1 MTTVTNDKPDMLTQN
16 FRIITDVNP
25 PVLVA
30 RDRDENGDEI
40 VRLTAWDNE
49 NDLVC
54 QETVIFNHH
63 EAAKRFVADF
73 SDEAAYEFL
82 ERQKI

>member
-1 MTTVTNDKPDMLTQN
+1 MLNTNFK
-16 FRIITDVNP
+16 IITEVNP

-30 RDRDENGDEI
+30 RDREEDEEI

-49 NDLVC
+49 NDLVYI
-54 QETVIFNHH
+54 ETVTFNHH

-73 SDEAAYEFL
+73 SDAAAYEFL
-82 ERQKI
+82 ERQNLA